1 MTGRKHGQ
9 AAAGM
14 AHEAHEGINGYG
26 ASCEVVCPE
35 AAAAEALFGFSRD
48 LLLSI
53 SAMCEKMGAK
63 DISHVKLGIHNDS
76 GFVHASVVDK
86 PENITV
92 TGGMKSPA
100 EKFSLTVNAV
110 VFGISKEDVTRAT
123 EDSLSAVLE
132 SHGFRRWQDTGREV

>member
-1 MTGRKHGQ
+1 MTGHNHGQ
-9 AAAGM
+9 TA

-26 ASCEVVCPE
+26 ASYDVACPE
-35 AAAAEALFGFSRD
+35 AASNEALFGFSRD
-48 LLLSI
+48 LLSSI

-76 GFVHASVVDK
+76 GFVHASVVGK

-100 EKFSLTVNAV
+100 ERFSLTVNAV
-110 VFGISKEDVTRAT
+110 VFGISKEEVTRAT

-132 SHGFRRWQDTGREV
+132 SHGFHRGQCEEREV